1 MAEAAQSLP
10 HQVMKSRDGGEPG
23 TPGFSQQDHLP
34 FSSWRS
40 VTLTLVRSFLA
51 FSNLSISIF
60 WALARETRQDV
71 LQGCL
76 KQFVTERA

>member
-40 VTLTLVRSFLA
+40 VITYFGSLLFGL
-51 FSNLSISIF
+51 F
-60 WALARETRQDV
+60 
-71 LQGCL
+71 
-76 KQFVTERA
+76 QFVHFNLLGLG